1 MVGIYFSG
9 TGNSKHCLTFLL
21 SLLDEKASSLPME
34 DKKAVEEISKEDTVY
49 ISYPTQFSNAPLY
62 VRDFVW
68 NNSVLWK
75 NKKVFLINTMGA
87 FSGDGTGC
95 LARILKKLG
104 AVILGG
110 VQIRMP
116 DSVADSKALKK
127 SLSQNQEIV
136 KKADRRIEGIAKNIQ
151 EGRYPLEGLGFIA
164 HLKGLFGQRLWFYS
178 KTTHYSDKVKIN
190 SSCIGCGL
198 CARNCPMKNLEIVDG
213 KARRKN
219 RCTMCYRCVSTC
231 PKKAITILGKK
242 VVEQCRYDKYS
253 SEN

>member
-110 VQIRMP
+110 V
-116 DSVADSKALKK
+116 
-127 SLSQNQEIV
+127 
-136 KKADRRIEGIAKNIQ
+136 
-151 EGRYPLEGLGFIA
+151 
-164 HLKGLFGQRLWFYS
+164 
-178 KTTHYSDKVKIN
+178 
-190 SSCIGCGL
+190 
-198 CARNCPMKNLEIVDG
+198 
-213 KARRKN
+213 
-219 RCTMCYRCVSTC
+219 
-231 PKKAITILGKK
+231 
-242 VVEQCRYDKYS
+242 
-253 SEN
+253 